1 MVWNYQDADCSLRII
16 VSFII
21 IFGRLSSPMPS
32 RRHENSNSP
41 TAQVADS
48 EVNVP
53 CKRQLAE
60 WVIWHRLPQFRIR
73 RFDVAVGDCTSLT
86 RTRSVGEELTRRRD
100 EFLCTQPLSLQSEFT
115 CRRLDLLPTC
125 IGLHSVQGVLRE
137 AWYVSHAH
145 CALQAQKSLK
155 THFWQG
161 YRSQSVR
168 LTIESYT
175 VVMLLTF
182 IRIITSISSPVTLS
196 LQAFKPSFC
205 TNPFHL
211 LFLAPCWLHGFPGLF
226 TGTSECIRFFCFL
239 VFLFSTF

>member
-1 MVWNYQDADCSLRII
+1 
-16 VSFII
+16 
-21 IFGRLSSPMPS
+21 MPS
-32 RRHENSNSP
+32 RRTKTPTRRLLKSP
-41 TAQVADS
+41 TVKSTCHVQ
-48 EVNVP
+48 
-53 CKRQLAE
+53 RQLAE
-60 WVIWHRLPQFRIR
+60 WVMWHRLPQFRIR

-86 RTRSVGEELTRRRD
+86 RTWPVGEELTRRRD

-182 IRIITSISSPVTLS
+182 VRIITSIPSPVTLS
-196 LQAFKPSFC
+196 FQAFKPSFC
-205 TNPFHL
+205 TNSFHRSL
-211 LFLAPCWLHGFPGLF
+211 LILPPCWLHGFPGLF
-226 TGTSECIRFFCFL
+226 TGTSEHIRFLCFL